1 MQQPARFAAFRFG
14 FVALVLGCGATAIA
28 LFVMA
33 CVGDSKG
40 PRGDEAGS
48 ARSSATARDGAD
60 WEWREYLGDV
70 GRSHHSPLAQID
82 RTNVAHLEVAWT
94 YDTGPLASALSQIQT
109 NPIVVD
115 GLLYGTT
122 PRSQVFALDAAT
134 GRERWRFDPL
144 AHGSAAQGH
153 NRGVVHWAAPTGG
166 RILAAC
172 GQDLWAL
179 DAKTGRP
186 IESFGRQGRTDLR
199 AGLAHGEKGGDVTSP
214 TPGAIFE
221 DLLILGTKV
230 GETDGAAPGD
240 IRAYDLNSGAM
251 RWIFHTIPRDGEA
264 GAETW
269 PKGAWK
275 TRGGA
280 NSWSGVTLDRERGL
294 VFLPTGSATPDFW
307 GGDRAG
313 HNLYA
318 NSLLALDARTG
329 RRVWHFQFVHHDL
342 WDRDLP
348 APPSLVEV
356 ERAGRRIDAVAQTT
370 KAGYVFLF
378 ERATGEP
385 VFPIEERP
393 VPGPLVE
400 GQYVAA
406 TQPFP
411 TAPPPYTR
419 QRFNLSWL
427 DERGDAWRAKQL
439 ERLSGVRMGEDYI
452 PPSLEGSIMY
462 PAFDGGAEW
471 GGSAFDPSTGLLY
484 VNANELPAL
493 LRLMERPKGVNPRSI
508 YLEHC
513 GVCHGPDLEGTGVG
527 PSLRDLAERRN
538 VVEIYTM
545 IALGGGRMPSFVDM
559 PLPLIERLTAYL
571 LSPEDPSKAMA
582 ALDAMPGSDSKYVTA
597 GYVYLR
603 DESGIPINTPPW
615 GTLTAIDLS
624 AGAIRWQIPLGAYP
638 QLGPSGHGKGSENYG
653 GPIVTD
659 GGLLFIAAT
668 PDAKLRA
675 LDKETGQELWQA
687 DLPAAGFATPATYS
701 VAGRQFVVVAAGG
714 GKLGRPAGT
723 QYVAFALPDQGRSAS
738 AIPSRSRKLVAK

>member
-1 MQQPARFAAFRFG
+1 LSFDLRLSAWAAWAAISGAGLLALACTGREASRSES
-14 FVALVLGCGATAIA
+14 VAA
-28 LFVMA
+28 
-33 CVGDSKG
+33 
-40 PRGDEAGS
+40 
-48 ARSSATARDGAD
+48 AD
-60 WEWREYLGDV
+60 WEWRDYLGDV
-70 GRSHHSPLAQID
+70 GRTHYAPLTQID
-82 RTNVAHLEVAWT
+82 RSNVSRLEVAWT
-94 YDTGPLASALSQIQT
+94 YDTGPLDASLSQIQS

-115 GLLYGTT
+115 GVLYGTT
-122 PRSQVFALDAAT
+122 ARSQVFAVDAAS

-153 NRGVVHWAAPTGG
+153 NRGVVHWESKTGP

-179 DAKTGRP
+179 DARTGRP
-186 IESFGRQGRTDLR
+186 IEGFGRAGRTDLR

-240 IRAYDLNSGAM
+240 IRAYDLETGAM
-251 RWIFHTIPRDGEA
+251 RWIFHTIPREGEL

-269 PKGAWK
+269 PKEAWK

-313 HNLYA
+313 HNLFA

-329 RRVWHFQFVHHDL
+329 ERRWHFQFVHHDL

-348 APPSLVEV
+348 APPTLVAI
-356 ERAGRRIDAVAQTT
+356 ERDGRRIDAVAQTT
-370 KAGYVFLF
+370 KAGYVFVF
-378 ERATGEP
+378 ERESGAP
-385 VFPIEERP
+385 IFPIEERP
-393 VPGPLVE
+393 VPGALVD
-400 GQYVAA
+400 GQYVAK

-411 TAPPPYTR
+411 SAPPPYTR
-419 QRFNLSWL
+419 QRFDLSWL
-427 DERGDAWRAKQL
+427 DDRGPEFEARQK
-439 ERLSGVRMGEDYI
+439 ERLAGARMGQDFI
-452 PPSLEGSIMY
+452 PPSLEGSVMY

-471 GGSAFDPSTGLLY
+471 GGSAYDPKTGLLY
-484 VNANELPAL
+484 VNANELPGL

-508 YLEHC
+508 YLEKC

-527 PSLRDLAERRN
+527 PSLVGLAERRN
-538 VVEIYTM
+538 VVEVYTV

-571 LSPEDPSKAMA
+571 MQPDDPSKAMA
-582 ALDAMPGSDSKYVTA
+582 ELDARPGSDSRYVTA

-603 DESGIPINTPPW
+603 DEQGIPINSPPW
-615 GTLTAIDLS
+615 GTLTALDLS
-624 AGAIRWQIPLGAYP
+624 AGTIRWQVPLGEYP
-638 QLGPSGHGKGSENYG
+638 QLEGAGAGKGSENYG
-653 GPIVTD
+653 GAAVTA

-675 LDKETGQELWQA
+675 FDKQTGELLWQT
-687 DLPAAGFATPATYS
+687 DLPAAGFATPSTYS

-714 GKLGRPAGT
+714 GKLGVPSGSK
-723 QYVAFALPDQGRSAS
+723 YVAFALPEDR
-738 AIPSRSRKLVAK
+738 RD